1 MADVLEST
9 GQAAD
14 QSAAT
19 ASGGTL
25 GDAEINPAV
34 QALAQVAV
42 NLAGTSGF
50 LMKNP
55 ELTGYIHAPFAL
67 LPRKV

>member
-1 MADVLEST
+1 M
-9 GQAAD
+9 
-14 QSAAT
+14 
-19 ASGGTL
+19 